1 MNKANAKKILELIGE
16 MTIRELDD
24 RGALGAFL
32 ELYDIV
38 HPIEESIILMNAA
51 KHTGNRVQG
60 IKTIRAITG
69 MGLKESIDLS
79 NSAEVV
85 GDDIIIKIPGLT
97 RDKAIERA
105 EKYAIQYQV
114 HDLCQ
119 IA

>member
-24 RGALGAFL
+24 RGALGAL
-32 ELYDIV
+32 LDLYNIA
-38 HPIEESIILMNAA
+38 HPHEEKVILRGAA
-51 KHTGNRVQG
+51 KHTGNRING

-69 MGLKESIDLS
+69 MGLKEAVDLS

-105 EKYAIQYQV
+105 AKYSIQYQV